1 MLIFKLMYLIRGYVV
16 VRLRDANFEKIMN
29 LLRKKGIAMWDVE
42 KKENE
47 IKFKISYDDYRKY
60 QDIIKETRMETIK
73 KKGLAL
79 NLRKIKVRK
88 GFVGGLFILLICL
101 YLLSSLVW
109 NVQVIGTNNTT
120 AKKIKLVLEENEIKV
135 PVSQGSLETKS
146 IETMLYK
153 NFDNFKFVEVYV
165 EGSNLII
172 FVKEKTIEKADIR
185 KNDPTS
191 IISRKN
197 AIISKVIA
205 KSGQPVVKEGDVV
218 YEGQTLIMGIIKNK
232 NSEEFVMVPSE
243 GTVYAKTYYNFEM
256 KEEKIRDV
264 NVSTDNRK
272 VSFFLKINGKNVK
285 IIGDKAPY
293 ENYNYKERTIAVP
306 VLSSLTNI
314 KIVKG
319 VYYEE
324 TVKKIEID
332 ENTAQNKMKVAM
344 YDDLVKK
351 CNMDSKIL
359 KSSINFTE
367 DEHYYYL
374 RAQIEVMEDI
384 GESVKIYPMTDVKD
398 ELNEENQGG

>member
-16 VRLRDANFEKIMN
+16 VRLKDANFEKIMN
-29 LLRKKGIAMWDVE
+29 LLRKKGIVMWDVE
-42 KKENE
+42 KKDNE

-73 KKGLAL
+73 KKGIAL

-88 GFVGGLFILLICL
+88 GFVGGLFILSICL

-109 NVQVIGTNNTT
+109 NVEVIGTNNTT
-120 AKKIKLVLEENEIKV
+120 AKKIKTVLEENEIKV

-172 FVKEKTIEKADIR
+172 FVKEKTIEPSEIKN
-185 KNDPTS
+185 NDPTS
-191 IISRKN
+191 IISKKN

-232 NSEEFVMVPSE
+232 NSEEFMMVPSD
-243 GTVYAKTYYNFEM
+243 GIIYAKTYYNFEM

-293 ENYNYKERTIAVP
+293 ENYNYKENIIDVP

-344 YDDLVKK
+344 YDDLIKK
-351 CNMDSKIL
+351 CNKDSKIL

-367 DEHYYYL
+367 DEQYYYL

-398 ELNEENQGG
+398 EINEENQGG

>member
-1 MLIFKLMYLIRGYVV
+1 MLIFKLMYLIRGYVL
-16 VRLRDANFEKIMN
+16 VRLKDANFEKIMN
-29 LLRKKGIAMWDVE
+29 LLRKKGIVMWDIE
-42 KKENE
+42 KKNDE

-60 QDIIKETRMETIK
+60 QDIIKETKMETIK
-73 KKGLAL
+73 KKGFAL

-88 GFVGGLFILLICL
+88 GFVAGIFILSICL

-109 NVQVIGTNNTT
+109 NVEVIGTNNLT

-172 FVKEKTIEKADIR
+172 FVKEKNIEPAEF
-185 KNDPTS
+185 KNNEPSS
-191 IISRKN
+191 IVSKKN

-232 NSEEFVMVPSE
+232 NSEEFVMVPSD
-243 GTVYAKTYYNFEM
+243 GIIYAKTYYNFEM

-264 NVSTDNRK
+264 NISTDSSK
-272 VSFFLKINGKNVK
+272 VRFFLKINGKNVK

-293 ENYNYKERTIAVP
+293 ENYTYKERTIAVP
-306 VLSSLTNI
+306 ILSSLTNI
-314 KIVKG
+314 KIVKS

-344 YDDLVKK
+344 YDDLIKK
-351 CNMDSKIL
+351 CNNDSKIL

-367 DEHYYYL
+367 DDQFYYL

-384 GESVKIYPMTDVKD
+384 GESVKIYPMTDAQD
-398 ELNEENQGG
+398 EINEENQGG